1 MQKRSHL
8 LLARRLLDAAE
19 GFSKKRFEAAFL
31 TGSCQPDCNPL
42 TYLKGF
48 FRGQRLMGHNYANA
62 RLYIFRRIRRLQRRR
77 RWNLWHYYTLGKL
90 THYLA
95 DAFTFPHNEHFPGTL
110 ADHHRYES
118 RLRLVLELNAP
129 APPAVPP
136 SADLPA
142 ALDRLHREY
151 RARPS
156 CPTRDASYILRSGAM
171 LMNCFFPAKLS
182 AAA

>member
-8 LLARRLLDAAE
+8 LLARTLLRQTGD
-19 GFSKKRFEAAFL
+19 FPRKRFAAAFL
-31 TGSCQPDCNPL
+31 VGSCQPDCNPL

-48 FRGQRLMGHNYANA
+48 FRGRRLMGHNYANA
-62 RLYIFRRIRRLQRRR
+62 RPYVFRRIRRLQRRR

-95 DAFTFPHNEHFPGTL
+95 DAFTYPHNEHFPGTL

-118 RLRLVLELNAP
+118 RLRPVLAERACAYRP
-129 APPAVPP
+129 APFA
-136 SADLPA
+136 ADLPG
-142 ALDRLHREY
+142 ALDGLHREY

-156 CPTRDASYILRSGAM
+156 CPDRDAAYILRAGVM
-171 LMNCFFPAKLS
+171 LMHCFFPAKMP